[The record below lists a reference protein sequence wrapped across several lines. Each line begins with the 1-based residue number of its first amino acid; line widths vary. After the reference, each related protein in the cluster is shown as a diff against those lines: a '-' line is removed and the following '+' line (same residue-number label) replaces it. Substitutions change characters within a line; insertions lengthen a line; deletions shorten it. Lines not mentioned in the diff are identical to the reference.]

1 MAKTPDFEKAINDL
15 EALVTRME
23 SGELSLADA
32 MKEFEKGIALV
43 RSCQSQLEQ
52 AKAQVANL
60 TSKDNATPES
70 GEMSD

>member
-15 EALVTRME
+15 ETLVTRME

-70 GEMSD
+70 GEMLD